1 MAADLSY
8 SSIKSALAE
17 QPLFEDK
24 TWRLSPSAWLLTS
37 EQVKELEQ
45 IGAAC
50 LEFHQALE
58 TLYLRSAAGKNLLR
72 NKPLLAPWVADY
84 LDRGKP
90 PELVAHARHA
100 KNRGVFPT
108 VIRPDL
114 LLTDD
119 GFALTELDSV
129 PGGIGLTAFL
139 NRLYSARGEGTPP
152 TTPAV
157 GSGVGGVPSPRATEP
172 TILGAGDAMIANFH
186 ASLAALRPAARNP
199 LIAIIVSD
207 EAATYRPEM
216 KWLAEQ
222 LQRQGR
228 RVFCLGPGAVFPLG
242 GELFFDIEGTPEKI
256 DIIYRFFELFDWAN
270 IKMAPHIME
279 AWEAGQVAIAPPMRH
294 FQEEKLGLALFHH
307 HLLQEFWAENL
318 PRRSLELLRR
328 LIPQSWVMDPAPLP
342 PGAVLDG
349 PRAGGRMLNDW
360 RDLVSATQKERD
372 LIIKISGF
380 HETAWG
386 ARSVVLGSDCSREE
400 WQQGV
405 EQALDLA
412 PTNLHL
418 LQEYRKPKRVS
429 HPVYRSDVV
438 GGVPSPRAVDGRL
451 RLSPY
456 YFVVDG
462 QARLSGALA
471 TFCPPDKKIIH
482 GMQDAAMLPCRVGV
496 GRARYP

>member
-1 MAADLSY
+1 MPDLAY
-8 SSIKSALAE
+8 ATLRSALDA
-17 QPLFEDK
+17 QPLFEAK
-24 TWRLSPSAWLLTS
+24 TWQLSPQAWPLTP
-37 EQVKELEQ
+37 EQVKQLEQ
-45 IGAAC
+45 IGTAC
-50 LEFHQALE
+50 LEFHQAME

-90 PELVAHARHA
+90 AALVAHARHA

-139 NRLYSARGEGTPP
+139 NRLYGDDN
-152 TTPAV
+152 V
-157 GSGVGGVPSPRATEP
+157 
-172 TILGAGDAMIANFH
+172 LGAGDAMIANFH
-186 ASLAALRPAARNP
+186 ASLAALRPEARNP
-199 LIAIIVSD
+199 LIAILVSD

-216 KWLAEQ
+216 RWLAEQ
-222 LQRQGR
+222 LQRQGK
-228 RVFCLGPGAVFPLG
+228 RVFCLTPENVFPLG
-242 GELFFDIEGTPEKI
+242 GELFFDVEGTPEKV

-270 IKMAPHIME
+270 ITVAAHIME
-279 AWEAGQVAIAPPMRH
+279 AWEAGHVAIAPPMRH

-307 HLLQEFWAENL
+307 HLLQEFWAEHL
-318 PRRSLELLRR
+318 PRRSLELMRK
-328 LIPQSWVMDPAPLP
+328 LIPQSWIMDPAPLP

-360 RDLVSATQKERD
+360 RDLTAASQKERD

-405 EQALDLA
+405 GQALNLA

-429 HPVYRSDVV
+429 HPVFEAPKD
-438 GGVPSPRAVDGRL
+438 GLPAVALAKAGRL

-456 YFVVDG
+456 YFVVGG
-462 QARLSGALA
+462 QTKLSGALA

-482 GMQDAAMLPCRVGV
+482 GMQDAAMLPCRVG
-496 GRARYP
+496 

>member
-1 MAADLSY
+1 MPDLAHDT
-8 SSIKSALAE
+8 IRSALDAQE
-17 QPLFEDK
+17 LFEAK
-24 TWRLSPSAWLLTS
+24 SWRLSPQAWPLTPAQA
-37 EQVKELEQ
+37 EQLGQ

-50 LEFHQALE
+50 LEFHQAME

-72 NKPLLAPWVADY
+72 NKPLLAPWAADY

-90 PELVAHARHA
+90 AALVAHTRDPR
-100 KNRGVFPT
+100 NRGAFPT
-108 VIRPDL
+108 VLRPDL

-139 NRLYSARGEGTPP
+139 NRLY
-152 TTPAV
+152 
-157 GSGVGGVPSPRATEP
+157 GGAADPSV
-172 TILGAGDAMIANFH
+172 LGHGDAMIVNFH
-186 ASLAALRPAARNP
+186 ASLAALRPGARNP
-199 LIAIIVSD
+199 LIAIVVSD

-216 KWLAEQ
+216 HWLAGE
-222 LQRQGR
+222 LQRLGR
-228 RVFCLGPGAVFPLG
+228 RVYCLRPEDLFPLG

-256 DIIYRFFELFDWAN
+256 DVIYRFFELFDWPNVKIALD
-270 IKMAPHIME
+270 IME
-279 AWEAGQVAIAPPMRH
+279 AWGSGAVAIAPPMRH
-294 FQEEKLGLALFHH
+294 FQEEKLALALFHH
-307 HLLQEFWAENL
+307 HLLQDFWTETLDA
-318 PRRSLELLRR
+318 RSLRLLRE
-328 LIPQSWVMDPAPLP
+328 LIPPSWVMDPAPLP

-360 RDLVSATQKERD
+360 RDLSGASQKERD

-400 WQQGV
+400 WLEGV
-405 EQALDLA
+405 EQALRLA
-412 PTNLHL
+412 PVNLHV
-418 LQEYRKPKRVS
+418 LQEYRKPRRIR
-429 HPVYRSDVV
+429 HPLYDQAT
-438 GGVPSPRAVDGRL
+438 PPAVRETDGRL
-451 RLSPY
+451 RLCPY

-482 GMQDAAMLPCRVGV
+482 GMQDAALLPSRI
-496 GRARYP
+496 AP

>member
-1 MAADLSY
+1 MPDLTHETLRAAF
-8 SSIKSALAE
+8 AE
-17 QPLFEDK
+17 QSLFEDK
-24 TWRLSPSAWLLTS
+24 TWQLSPQAWPLTS
-37 EQVKELEQ
+37 AQVTELEQ

-58 TLYLRSAAGKNLLR
+58 TLYLRSVAGKNLLR

-90 PELVAHARHA
+90 AELIAHARDP
-100 KNRGVFPT
+100 KSRGTFPT
-108 VIRPDL
+108 VLRPDL

-139 NRLYSARGEGTPP
+139 NRLYGGDTDK
-152 TTPAV
+152 AV
-157 GSGVGGVPSPRATEP
+157 
-172 TILGAGDAMIANFH
+172 LGHTGAMVDNFH
-186 ASLAALRPAARNP
+186 ASLAALRPELRNP
-199 LIAIIVSD
+199 LIAILVSD

-216 KWLAEQ
+216 QWLAGQ
-222 LQRQGR
+222 LQRAGR
-228 RVFCLGPGAVFPLG
+228 RVFCMKPEDVFPLG
-242 GELFFDIEGTPEKI
+242 GELFFDVEGTPEKI

-270 IKMAPHIME
+270 VKVGREILE
-279 AWEAGQVAIAPPMRH
+279 AWQSGAVAIAPPMRH
-294 FQEEKLGLALFHH
+294 FQEEKLALALFHH
-307 HLLQEFWAENL
+307 HLLREYWAE
-318 PRRSLELLRR
+318 SLGGRTLKLLQR
-328 LIPQSWVMDPAPLP
+328 LIPRSWIMDPAPLP
-342 PGAVLDG
+342 PGAVLEG
-349 PRAGGRMLNDW
+349 PPAGGRMLNDW
-360 RDLVSATQKERD
+360 RDLAAASQKERD

-400 WQQGV
+400 WQEGV
-405 EQALDLA
+405 EQALRLA

-429 HPVYRSDVV
+429 HPLYERTEA
-438 GGVPSPRAVDGRL
+438 GLPSAALAKDGRL
-451 RLSPY
+451 RLCPY
-456 YFVVDG
+456 YFVVGG

-482 GMQDAAMLPCRVGV
+482 GMTDAALLPCRVL
-496 GRARYP
+496 PLS